1 LHNHL
6 VRQSLS
12 GYAFAAMTSVDGR
25 TLRYAN
31 RRPEL
36 LGAARE
42 YVLDHGI
49 TDLSLRAT
57 ARGLGVTHATLLRH
71 FSSKADLISEVV
83 DSIRVDFMR
92 RLRSDEA
99 LLGASTA
106 VELVSRAWELLCE
119 PAEQRQFLLL
129 FELVGL
135 AVREPSLGR
144 ELARSIVRDWQEPI
158 EEALR
163 RDGWPVD
170 DAAALSALVVAQVR
184 GLQLDLLLSGDR
196 DRADRAFGLML
207 RLLEH

>member
-1 LHNHL
+1 
-6 VRQSLS
+6 
-12 GYAFAAMTSVDGR
+12 MTSVDGR

-36 LGAARE
+36 LSAARE

-83 DSIRVDFMR
+83 DSIRVEFMR
-92 RLRSDEA
+92 RLRSDPA

-106 VELVSRAWELLCE
+106 VELVSRAWQLLCE

-207 RLLEH
+207 HLLEH